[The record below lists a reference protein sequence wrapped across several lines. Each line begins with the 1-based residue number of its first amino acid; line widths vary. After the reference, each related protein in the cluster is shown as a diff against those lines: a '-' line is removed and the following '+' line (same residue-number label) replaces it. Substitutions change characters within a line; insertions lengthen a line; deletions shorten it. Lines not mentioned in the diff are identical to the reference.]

1 MRRNFTFFHGN
12 TTFTVT
18 STQTSVILHCV
29 LPGNCKVKVTNQCRF
44 LSWKKIQGQKWKE
57 AETKVSYCCFLCS
70 NYYFELTSQTHVCLV
85 GFQPR
90 SLPQFWTQMEFLS
103 LSLGKWYNLYP
114 FWELFVQFG
123 AVQPG
128 ITRKTIN
135 LVLRPQILFKWRLN
149 FLTYHGRHT

>member
-1 MRRNFTFFHGN
+1 MRRNFTFFHGK
-12 TTFTVT
+12 TTFTIT
-18 STQTSVILHCV
+18 SIRTSVILHFI
-29 LPGNCKVKVTNQCRF
+29 LSDNCKVKVPNQCRF
-44 LSWKKIQGQKWKE
+44 LSWKQIHGQKWKE
-57 AETKVSYCCFLCS
+57 TETKVSHSEFLCS

-135 LVLRPQILFKWRLN
+135 LALRSQILFKLRLH
-149 FLTYHGRHT
+149 FLPDHGRHT